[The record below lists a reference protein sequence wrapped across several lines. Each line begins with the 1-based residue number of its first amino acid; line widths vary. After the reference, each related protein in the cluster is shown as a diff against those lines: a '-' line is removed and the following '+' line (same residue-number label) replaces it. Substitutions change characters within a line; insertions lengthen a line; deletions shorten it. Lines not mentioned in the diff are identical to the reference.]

1 MIDDII
7 HPEVRTFFLILLAG
21 CLYALWRGLLPERV
35 TSVALMLAWVGTQVV
50 NSHDALSPEYGM
62 LAVDL
67 ILLIIL
73 VGLALLSGRRWL
85 MAAAACHLL
94 TVGDHVA
101 MMLDMRIL
109 SYAYRTVMVIWG
121 YAVILAMVLG
131 TWFEAEPE
139 RRRLREPIL
148 PLGCGPSGAAG
159 LSRPPRSRDTVR

>member
-7 HPEVRTFFLILLAG
+7 HVEVRTFFLILLGG
-21 CLYALWRGLLPERV
+21 CLYGLWRGRLPERI
-35 TSVALMLAWVGTQVV
+35 TAVALMLAWIATQIV
-50 NSHDALSPEYGM
+50 NSKSAISPEYGM

-67 ILLIIL
+67 ILLIVL

-85 MAAAACHLL
+85 MVASACHLL

-109 SYAYRTVMVIWG
+109 TYAYRTVMVIWG

-131 TWFEAEPE
+131 TYFEAEPE
-139 RRRLREPIL
+139 RRRLRA
-148 PLGCGPSGAAG
+148 AAG
-159 LSRPPRSRDTVR
+159 LSLGGAARDTPV